1 MREHPY
7 ERKCKALSLLV
18 AFLLILT
25 VLSLQSGPASAQS
38 GGVGVTNDGP
48 SYVSL
53 SIEEDM
59 DLIFV
64 HVAIRDLNGWDDVYL
79 VNLTVVDNQDRPI
92 AQVIYRQYS
101 EPTAAT
107 PVIQWEELVGEHLNR
122 EQSSW
127 AAVPIY
133 PWNPENTPKEIGLNV
148 SFAFNQFPGDRISVI
163 TLDKGLFSCEHIG
176 PFSAEF
182 TAPPIIGNYVIP
194 IGLSFII
201 AVLASSVMTLR
212 RHYSNKLAKAVE
224 SKEAEASSED

>member
-1 MREHPY
+1 
-7 ERKCKALSLLV
+7 
-18 AFLLILT
+18 
-25 VLSLQSGPASAQS
+25 
-38 GGVGVTNDGP
+38 
-48 SYVSL
+48 
-53 SIEEDM
+53 
-59 DLIFV
+59 
-64 HVAIRDLNGWDDVYL
+64 
-79 VNLTVVDNQDRPI
+79 VDNQDRPI